1 MKTAMFIFC
10 LVTAVCSL
18 LFVHFMLTEISS
30 AWRWIFII
38 PALFPPFSTDAGHGV
53 SARGIK
59 LMPAETKKIPR
70 TLAPGIFYK
79 TDIILLNL
87 Y

>member
-18 LFVHFMLTEISS
+18 LFVHFMLTEVSS

-38 PALFPPFSTDAGHGV
+38 PGII
-53 SARGIK
+53 SAF
-59 LMPAETKKIPR
+59 
-70 TLAPGIFYK
+70 FYGCWSWHFRPWHK
-79 TDIILLNL
+79 T
-87 Y
+87 YAC

>member
-18 LFVHFMLTEISS
+18 LFVHFMLTEVSS

-38 PALFPPFSTDAGHGV
+38 PGII
-53 SARGIK
+53 SAF
-59 LMPAETKKIPR
+59 
-70 TLAPGIFYK
+70 FYGCWSWRFRPWHK
-79 TDIILLNL
+79 T
-87 Y
+87 YAC